1 MIEDI
6 MQFSTYRWLLT
17 YQLFC
22 EPLEH
27 FINSLVPA
35 RTRHH
40 PFSFSSCS
48 KILDHRTC
56 HFLGALPIHVSEHV
70 SLVSNDENY
79 HVLRTQT
86 LDFFVPDI
94 FEVFKTLFIGD
105 VAYHD
110 SCISVTEINT
120 RQSAE
125 FLIACNVPYLQ
136 REPLV

>member
-1 MIEDI
+1 

-40 PFSFSSCS
+40 PFSFSSCCE
-48 KILDHRTC
+48 ILYHRSC
-56 HFLGALPIHVSEHV
+56 HFLSALPVHVSEHV
-70 SLVSNDENY
+70 SLISNDENY
-79 HVLRTQT
+79 HVLGTKT
-86 LDFFVPDI
+86 LDFFVPNI
-94 FEVFKTLFIGD
+94 FEVIKTLFFGN

-110 SCISVTEINT
+110 SSISVAEVDT

-125 FLIACNVPYLQ
+125 FLVACDVTNLQ
-136 REPLV
+136 REALI